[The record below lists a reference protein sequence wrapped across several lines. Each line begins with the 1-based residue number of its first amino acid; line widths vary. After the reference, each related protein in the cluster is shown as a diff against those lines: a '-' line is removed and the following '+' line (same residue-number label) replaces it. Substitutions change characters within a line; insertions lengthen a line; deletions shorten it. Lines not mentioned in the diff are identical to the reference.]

1 MSSTR
6 RWTALA
12 CLALAGCALDT
23 RGVPLGE
30 DGGSGPP
37 DATGQPPD
45 AEPLPNDGAVD
56 AAAVDATTVDAAA
69 VDAMPPDAMPPD
81 AMPPDAMPPDAMPPD
96 AMPPDAM
103 PPDAMAPTCPA
114 GYTASGSASVPSSY
128 RFVDSTETF
137 ATAVSDCANDLAG
150 KTHLAIIDD
159 ATERGVVD
167 ARAGN
172 RTVWIGIT
180 DAADEGTWLTVR
192 GAAATYFNWAT
203 GEPNNAF
210 GVEDCGEMQDGGAFN
225 DASCGGATQR
235 RYVCECDLTLP

>member
-12 CLALAGCALDT
+12 CLALAGCALDS

-56 AAAVDATTVDAAA
+56 AAAIDAAAIDAAA
-69 VDAMPPDAMPPD
+69 VDAMPIDAAAVDAMPIDAMPPDAMPPD
-81 AMPPDAMPPDAMPPD
+81 AMG
-96 AMPPDAM
+96 
-103 PPDAMAPTCPA
+103 PTCPA

-137 ATAVSDCANDLAG
+137 ATAVGDCANDLTG

-167 ARAGN
+167 ARAGT
-172 RTVWIGIT
+172 RAIWIGLT
-180 DAADEGTWLTVR
+180 DAATENTWLTVL
-192 GAAATYFNWAT
+192 GAAATYFNW
-203 GEPNNAF
+203 GDNQPDDFF
-210 GVEDCGEMQDGGAFN
+210 GEDCVEMADGGAFN
-225 DASCGGATQR
+225 DLDCANQQR